1 MHNRVNLPS
10 TYSVE
15 AKVLGNDW
23 DNGLGFV
30 NSNPIVE
37 EGCTWSYPK
46 SGSNWTSG
54 SQNQEIANGSN
65 LYIKGGKII
74 KDKETKIDFE
84 LTNFEDTYLKNTI
97 FEDIDFRKA
106 RFKGSDLTNVQFINC
121 NLNKVNFSS
130 CIMTGT
136 MLDGVSL
143 KSQKNNKGEDTAQ
156 FDNVIDLPYSI
167 NKSNK

>member
-1 MHNRVNLPS
+1 KKKKEFLS
-10 TYSVE
+10 FE
-15 AKVLGNDW
+15 
-23 DNGLGFV
+23 GLDL
-30 NSNPIVE
+30 
-37 EGCTWSYPK
+37 
-46 SGSNWTSG
+46 
-54 SQNQEIANGSN
+54 SN

-106 RFKGSDLTNVQFINC
+106 RFKGSDLTDVKFINC

-136 MLDGVSL
+136 MLDDASL

-156 FDNVIDLPYSI
+156 FDNVIDPPYSI
-167 NKSNK
+167 NKSNKHILEDRVGTLEEGRLNSYNLRHKTFSDKTFKRKNFSECDFTGTSFSN